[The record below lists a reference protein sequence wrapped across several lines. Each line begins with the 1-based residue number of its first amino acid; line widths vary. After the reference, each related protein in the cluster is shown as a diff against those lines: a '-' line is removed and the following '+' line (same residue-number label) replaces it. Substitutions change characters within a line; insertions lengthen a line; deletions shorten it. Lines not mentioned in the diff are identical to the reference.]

1 MTEDIAP
8 TQSRR
13 IWLITSPRTASN
25 MLVKILN
32 LEAQGVRPAY
42 HGGYFFLLAGLERWC
57 VHSIKAMNEW
67 TEEEHKVVAEGQQ
80 KAFDALQDYVSAA
93 EKEGQ
98 RVFVKEHA
106 IMLNDPYFE
115 AEYTYGAA
123 AVAGRHP
130 DPLIARGVDT
140 PTRSALN
147 LTSLPDEF
155 LKTWSPTFLIR
166 HPAMMFPSLYRTCL
180 AEIVVNGRQPRPG
193 KEPLPA
199 ETTMRWHKTLYDFYR
214 AHFGADSA
222 WPVVLDADDIMTQP
236 ALVAKYAGLAGLD
249 PAKLVF
255 EWDRVPED
263 KLKQMTQDQQVMLG
277 SILASSKVDVSKVA
291 GDIDIAAEAVKW
303 RAEFG
308 EEGGANL
315 ERWVREA
322 MPDYLAMHSRRL
334 RLD

>member
-1 MTEDIAP
+1 
-8 TQSRR
+8 
-13 IWLITSPRTASN
+13 

-32 LEAQGVRPAY
+32 LDAQGVRPAY
-42 HGGYFFLLAGLERWC
+42 HGGYFFLVAGLERWC
-57 VHSIKAMNEW
+57 VHSIKPMNEW
-67 TEEEHKVVAEGQQ
+67 TEDEHKVVAEAQQ
-80 KAFDALQDYVSAA
+80 KAFDTFQDYVSAA
-93 EKEGQ
+93 ETEGQ

-123 AVAGRHP
+123 AVAGRQP
-130 DPLIARGVDT
+130 TPLIARGVDH

-147 LTSLPDEF
+147 LTALPDEF

-166 HPAMMFPSLYRTCL
+166 HPAMMFPSLYRTAL
-180 AEIVVNGRQPRPG
+180 AEIVVDGRRPRPSN
-193 KEPLPA
+193 EPLHA
-199 ETTMRWHKTLYDFYR
+199 ETTLKWQKTLYDFYR
-214 AHFGADSA
+214 AHFGAGSA

-236 ALVAKYAGLAGLD
+236 ELVGKFAGLAGLD
-249 PAKLVF
+249 PSKLVF
-255 EWDRVPED
+255 EWDRVPEE
-263 KLKQMTQDQQVMLG
+263 KLKQMSQDQQVMMG
-277 SILASSKVDVSKVA
+277 SIHASSKIDKSKVA
-291 GDIDIAAEAVKW
+291 GDVDIATEAVKW

-322 MPDYLAMHSRRL
+322 MPYYLEMHSRRL